1 MDDLKISLRRNARLV
16 DLIRTR
22 FPKAPPT
29 EYYHW
34 QESLDAIW
42 ALYDNAVI
50 DALKAKKAKAVLKK
64 QIQTGVK
71 RYANAE

>member
-16 DLIRTR
+16 DTIRTR
-22 FPKAPPT
+22 FPKTPPT

-42 ALYDNAVI
+42 ALYDNAI
-50 DALKAKKAKAVLKK
+50 INANQTRLMKITLKK